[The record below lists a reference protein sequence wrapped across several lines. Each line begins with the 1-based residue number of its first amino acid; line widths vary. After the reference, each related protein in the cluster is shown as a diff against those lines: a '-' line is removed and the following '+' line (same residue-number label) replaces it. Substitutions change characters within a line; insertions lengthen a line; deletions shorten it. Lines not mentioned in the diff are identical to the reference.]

1 MYIDNLA
8 REHSDY
14 KKFLEEI
21 FSPNDSKFVDF
32 FFSRF
37 FMISA
42 IQKHTENDIYLVEKT
57 FRDLHLLDKFKSF
70 FTSKIHNKIKEG
82 REKAYYIENY
92 FHESILEIKDAH
104 INTYAYLTLK
114 YLLEDTMDKIRNSD
128 GSPTPD
134 FQVYKIALT
143 DFIRAKYPKF
153 LDRLVF
159 IFLKSSKDLERKTGN
174 TKKSY
179 SNIYRKNT
187 LLLKSVFTELGLS
200 GEFNRNILPCITGF
214 EQSSQILKRH

>member
-1 MYIDNLA
+1 MDN
-8 REHSDY
+8 S
-14 KKFLEEI
+14 
-21 FSPNDSKFVDF
+21 
-32 FFSRF
+32 
-37 FMISA
+37 
-42 IQKHTENDIYLVEKT
+42 
-57 FRDLHLLDKFKSF
+57 
-70 FTSKIHNKIKEG
+70 
-82 REKAYYIENY
+82 
-92 FHESILEIKDAH
+92 
-104 INTYAYLTLK
+104 
-114 YLLEDTMDKIRNSD
+114 RNSD